1 MSDMESKRHRHSAFA
16 LLLLCAGLIVVVKQ
30 HRGNGLLA
38 LEEEP
43 TTPVLQEL
51 ASALKSPTRISQV
64 RSDLAR
70 LEQDL
75 DAADKQLHTAPKDT
89 EGLGMHPARSSARDA
104 QSLLSRHTTAY
115 ALQRLDHATSKL
127 LGKWLGEKWKGDT
140 SKQQQLRDEIAFG
153 EHTYKHVTQH
163 GEHRSEDASD
173 DVENGERG
181 SWRESERERERGAT
195 DRRESKRR
203 WRNDEHDDRRGWSQE
218 GRRGDENAERRG
230 WEERRRH
237 RQEEERERPRQVRK
251 REVMRILE
259 AAERKEQ
266 ARVQS
271 FVTRKAEALQRLFRK
286 QQVRDLS

>member
-1 MSDMESKRHRHSAFA
+1 MSDMERKRHRHMAFA
-16 LLLLCAGLIVVVKQ
+16 LVLLCAGLIVVVTQ
-30 HRGNGLLA
+30 HRGTGLLA

-51 ASALKSPTRISQV
+51 ASALKSPATVSQV

-75 DAADKQLHTAPKDT
+75 DEADKQQHTAPKDR
-89 EGLGMHPARSSARDA
+89 EGLGMGRSSARDA

-115 ALQRLDHATSKL
+115 ALRRLDHATSKL
-127 LGKWLGEKWKGDT
+127 LGKWLGEKRKGDT

-153 EHTYKHVTQH
+153 EHTYKRVTQH

-173 DVENGERG
+173 DVEKDERG
-181 SWRESERERERGAT
+181 SWRESERQLERGAT

-203 WRNDEHDDRRGWSQE
+203 SRNDEHDERRGWSQE
-218 GRRGDENAERRG
+218 ERRGDENEERRG

-251 REVMRILE
+251 REVMKILE

-266 ARVQS
+266 ERVQS

>member
-1 MSDMESKRHRHSAFA
+1 MSDMETKRHRHFAFA
-16 LLLLCAGLIVVVKQ
+16 LLLLCAGLIVVVMQ
-30 HRGNGLLA
+30 HQGSGLQA

-43 TTPVLQEL
+43 TTPVLQEF
-51 ASALKSPTRISQV
+51 ASALTSPARISQV

-75 DAADKQLHTAPKDT
+75 DAADKQQHTAPKDT
-89 EGLGMHPARSSARDA
+89 EGLGMGRWSARDA
-104 QSLLSRHTTAY
+104 QSLLSHHTTTY
-115 ALQRLDHATSKL
+115 ALRRLDHATSAM
-127 LGKWLGEKWKGDT
+127 LGKWLGEKRKEDT

-153 EHTYKHVTQH
+153 EHTYKRVTQH
-163 GEHRSEDASD
+163 SEHRNEDASD
-173 DVENGERG
+173 NVEEDARG
-181 SWRESERERERGAT
+181 SWHESERERESGAT

-203 WRNDEHDDRRGWSQE
+203 SRNDEHDERRRWSQE
-218 GRRGDENAERRG
+218 GRRGDENEERRG

-237 RQEEERERPRQVRK
+237 RQEEEGERPRQVRK
-251 REVMRILE
+251 REVMKILE

-266 ARVQS
+266 ERVQS